1 MNSFILITSAF
12 AAILT
17 FLSASILLKNQTK
30 IYLKSLWGL
39 SFIFFLFK
47 FFDLFNL
54 FINHSE
60 FYYIFGFYFKN
71 FHLNLISN
79 LTLSYPVFLTILVTE
94 KNNQLRNYSLVT
106 ITTIL
111 TFFFYYFETPYF
123 KVSYI
128 FSCIAISFN
137 CIYNII
143 IKKEKYED
151 YYLFKFLMI
160 LFLLTL
166 LFLSFSLFYLLSIG
180 ELLTSNLYVID
191 VNINFEINPETT
203 HFRLIFNL
211 FLISF
216 SLYILLTKRIL
227 HGKYFYETDFIINNN
242 FKNHWNNVILKKIE
256 KKDLKQY
263 ELIQANISNL
273 VLHLI
278 KLERSYIND
287 NVLFSSI
294 EEISQILNQR
304 VIDIDFIFKYNNYL
318 TFNKYMLKINMLKAS
333 SLIKKGFLKSNSVSD
348 LAKLFGYNS
357 RSAFYTKFKEIN
369 GYSPSKFN

>member
-111 TFFFYYFETPYF
+111 TFFLYYFETPYF

-128 FSCIAISFN
+128 FSCITISFN

-203 HFRLIFNL
+203 HFKLIFNL

-227 HGKYFYETDFIINNN
+227 HGKYFYETDSIINNN

>member
-1 MNSFILITSAF
+1 MNPFILITSAF

-60 FYYIFGFYFKN
+60 FYYIFGFYFKD
-71 FHLNLISN
+71 FHLNLITN
-79 LTLSYPVFLTILVTE
+79 LILSYPVFLMILVTE

-106 ITTIL
+106 IMTIL

-137 CIYNII
+137 CIYNIL

-166 LFLSFSLFYLLSIG
+166 LFHSFSLFYLLSIG
-180 ELLTSNLYVID
+180 ELLTSNMYIID
-191 VNINFEINPETT
+191 VFGIHSESTYFK
-203 HFRLIFNL
+203 LIFNL

-227 HGKYFYETDFIINNN
+227 HGKYFYETGSIINNN

-304 VIDIDFIFKYNNYL
+304 VIDIDFIFKYNNHL

>member
-60 FYYIFGFYFKN
+60 FYYIFGFYFKK

-263 ELIQANISNL
+263 ELIRQIF
-273 VLHLI
+273 LI
-278 KLERSYIND
+278 WSYI
-287 NVLFSSI
+287 
-294 EEISQILNQR
+294 
-304 VIDIDFIFKYNNYL
+304 
-318 TFNKYMLKINMLKAS
+318 
-333 SLIKKGFLKSNSVSD
+333 
-348 LAKLFGYNS
+348 
-357 RSAFYTKFKEIN
+357 
-369 GYSPSKFN
+369 